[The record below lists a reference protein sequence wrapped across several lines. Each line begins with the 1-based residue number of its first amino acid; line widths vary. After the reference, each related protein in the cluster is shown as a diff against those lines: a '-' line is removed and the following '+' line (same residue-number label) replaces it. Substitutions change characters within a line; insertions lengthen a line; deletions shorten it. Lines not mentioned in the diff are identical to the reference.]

1 MLRGL
6 LLAALFA
13 CSIQGLTD
21 AQCVPAK
28 WFPKTETFSTIKEV
42 QGQGSAGS
50 ELLLEEDGEQVN
62 ARLSDYRGSA
72 VPAVTKLRG
81 TIEEATPVGGEPAT
95 CRVRLSGKD
104 NRGPVQIDGEIT
116 PHYFKGVITR
126 RIGKE
131 VFSYRLSL
139 KRQVSTEDGRV
150 ATLRYDFEPASRPRP

>member
-13 CSIQGLTD
+13 CSIEGLTD

-28 WFPKTETFSTIKEV
+28 WFPKTETFSTIKGV
-42 QGQGSAGS
+42 QGQGPAGS

-62 ARLSDYRGSA
+62 ARLSDYRGSSVA
-72 VPAVTKLRG
+72 AVTKLQG
-81 TIEEATPVGGEPAT
+81 TIEQATPVGGGPAT

-104 NRGPVQIDGEIT
+104 NRGPVEIDGEIT

-139 KRQVSTEDGRV
+139 KRQVSAEEDRV
-150 ATLRYDFEPASRPRP
+150 AALRYDFEP